1 MILLFSYSMK
11 NLKEILLTPG
21 ITESLFDNDLVKKD
35 VDIDFDTLLNML
47 FDFGKKH
54 KKLFDKIGAVYL
66 VEKQSMCI
74 AREFSSP
81 DGKGKIGFE
90 LYLEVTN
97 VYKNFEDEFKLVP
110 GFQAPRLIVR
120 GVNSDWK
127 YSSADYYTTLKNM
140 RKKHIFTEDD
150 ERVRNM
156 SSLIAYAQDY
166 KEVFSIYD
174 KMIEYFCS
182 DEFRKMCEK
191 YINMFE
197 SKKCIPGLM
206 VDKMMKEIISKS

>member
-1 MILLFSYSMK
+1 MKSLQESLFDSKTQTM
-11 NLKEILLTPG
+11 
-21 ITESLFDNDLVKKD
+21 ESLFDNDLVEKD

-54 KKLFDKIGAVYL
+54 KKLFDKIGATYWVTR
-66 VEKQSMCI
+66 QSI
-74 AREFSSP
+74 FIDRKFSSP
-81 DGKGKIGFE
+81 DGKGEIIFE
-90 LYLEVTN
+90 FQMGITN
-97 VYKNFEDEFKLVP
+97 VYKYFEDKFKLTP
-110 GFQAPRLIVR
+110 GFQAPRLIVS
-120 GVNSDWK
+120 GKNSDWK
-127 YSSADYYTTLKNM
+127 TSDSDYYTTL
-140 RKKHIFTEDD
+140 RSIHKKHIFTWDD
-150 ERVRNM
+150 ESVRNT

-166 KEVFSIYD
+166 KEVFSMYD

-182 DEFRKMCEK
+182 DRFGDMCKK

>member
-1 MILLFSYSMK
+1 MK
-11 NLKEILLTPG
+11 SLQ
-21 ITESLFDNDLVKKD
+21 ESLFDKDLVEKE
-35 VDIDFDTLLNML
+35 VPIDFDTLLKL
-47 FDFGKKH
+47 FFDFGKKH
-54 KKLFDKIGAVYL
+54 KKLFDKIGAVCW
-66 VEKQSMCI
+66 VEKQSICI
-74 AREFSSP
+74 ARGFSSP
-81 DGKGKIGFE
+81 DGEGKIGFE

-120 GVNSDWK
+120 GVDSDWK
-127 YSSADYYTTLKNM
+127 QSNADYYTTLRNM
-140 RKKHIFTEDD
+140 RKKHIFIEDD
-150 ERVRNM
+150 ERVRNI
-156 SSLIAYAQDY
+156 SSLIAYAHDY

-182 DEFRKMCEK
+182 DEFGKLCEK